1 MSERCGRCGG
11 LLAPDAE
18 WCGQCYAPVGSVAAE
33 PAPADPEAR
42 PAAGSE
48 PGWDCPSCGR
58 TNPLEADLCASCGT
72 SFGRLLE
79 DPEPAPA
86 VEPARARSLSFLFPG
101 LGHVAAKRAADGL
114 VRMVTFAWLLGALL
128 ALVLARREGG
138 LGRATI
144 FVVLYGVAAA
154 ALYAVTP
161 VDAERVA
168 SGESPVLST
177 RVVGIGLGVVLLL
190 TIVLP
195 FVLR

>member
-1 MSERCGRCGG
+1 
-11 LLAPDAE
+11 
-18 WCGQCYAPVGSVAAE
+18 
-33 PAPADPEAR
+33 
-42 PAAGSE
+42 
-48 PGWDCPSCGR
+48 
-58 TNPLEADLCASCGT
+58 
-72 SFGRLLE
+72 
-79 DPEPAPA
+79 
-86 VEPARARSLSFLFPG
+86 
-101 LGHVAAKRAADGL
+101 
-114 VRMVTFAWLLGALL
+114 MVTFAWLLGALL